1 MKKLIVAVFII
12 QIMMIG
18 IWGLTSS
25 GVSTADAIK
34 IDKETGLVIKQDT
47 PENLVSSYYDLLS
60 LQQYEKVR
68 ALMSPASRKV
78 VDAKSMA
85 DIIKRTKMKDATIE
99 KIFPAAVNN
108 DLAVIGYVR
117 SATITNKVFMVGLA
131 IAKIGDKRWEK
142 IEVTDELDID
152 QVEKVLKLAVKVE
165 GEMLKTGSNG
175 YEITGLTDEYKNMIT
190 SQLQSMEAS
199 HKQSLIQLQEFKKQ
213 QKQTPQAP
221 ENSNPKTAPKK

>member
-34 IDKETGLVIKQDT
+34 TDKETGLVIKQDS
-47 PENLVSSYYDLLS
+47 PENLVSSYYDLLA
-60 LQQYEKVR
+60 LKQYEKVR
-68 ALMSPASRKV
+68 ALMTPASQKV

-85 DIIKRTKMKDATIE
+85 DIIKRTKMQDAAIE

-131 IAKIGDKRWEK
+131 IAKVGENKWEK
-142 IEVTDELDID
+142 IEVTDELDIN
-152 QVEKVLKLAVKVE
+152 QVEKVLKLAVQVE
-165 GEMLKTGSNG
+165 GEMLKEEGTGYG
-175 YEITGLTDEYKNMIT
+175 ITGITPEFKEMIT
-190 SQLQSMEAS
+190 NQVKSMQAA
-199 HKQSLIQLQEFKKQ
+199 HQQSLIQLQEYKKQ
-213 QKQTPQAP
+213 QQQTPQAP
-221 ENSNPKTAPKK
+221 ANETTEPAPKQ